1 MRRRHYDSHS
11 DVIGNSR
18 GISAEA
24 QQYPTILVRVAAPIP
39 PEIPGMADWRAIARG
54 GFAIVWEA
62 RQESLNRLVAV
73 KVDERKLD
81 TEAEQRRFL
90 REAGAAGR
98 MSGHPGIV
106 TVHDAGLLGDDRPF
120 LVMELC
126 PGGSLTRWMT
136 ADPRPSQRRVREV
149 GVRIADALAAAH
161 LLGVLH
167 RDVKPAN
174 ILIDAYNNAGL
185 ADFGLA
191 ALIDPDMPL
200 TETVEAITPAYAPP
214 EVFAK
219 KPVTEYADVYSLAAT
234 LYAVLNGHAP
244 RWSET
249 MELPSIPEMIKR
261 QKVPIKRIPEV
272 DKAFMDVLLNAMADD
287 PEDRPTAAQ
296 FRDQLS
302 ALNLSTQLAPKPLAA
317 PEASE
322 ESAAAPPRTEE
333 PSAAKAT
340 PSPITVSRPNR
351 WERRGLVTVAVAAAL
366 IVVASVIAVV
376 NLATRTP
383 AIEPTPS
390 VTSSPPVSPTS
401 TPVVVPAGFEDCSEQ
416 LGADTYCAT
425 RPECWGSVQ
434 GITDVPS
441 LGTQADCDKMHLY
454 QTFIAGRLP
463 YDVRRQSQLDSDAHI
478 RRVCTNEIANSMLR
492 SRDRR
497 SDWEILYLG
506 PQQPGEHYFRCIVGR
521 GYRYQPMELHS
532 PS

>member
-1 MRRRHYDSHS
+1 
-11 DVIGNSR
+11 
-18 GISAEA
+18 
-24 QQYPTILVRVAAPIP
+24 
-39 PEIPGMADWRAIARG
+39 MADWRALARG
-54 GFAIVWEA
+54 GFAIVWQA

-81 TEAEQRRFL
+81 TDAERRRFL

-136 ADPRPSQRRVREV
+136 ADPRPSQRRVRDV
-149 GVRIADALAAAH
+149 GVRIADALSAAH

-191 ALIDPDMPL
+191 ALIDPDTPL
-200 TETVEAITPAYAPP
+200 REAVEAITPAYAPP

-234 LYAVLNGHAP
+234 LYAVLSGHAP

-261 QKVPIKRIPEV
+261 QKNPIKRIPGV
-272 DKAFMDVLLNAMADD
+272 DKAFMDVLLNAMAEN

-296 FRDQLS
+296 FRDQL
-302 ALNLSTQLAPKPLAA
+302 AELNLSAKLAPRPLDVA
-317 PEASE
+317 E
-322 ESAAAPPRTEE
+322 EQRPSPPSPTEE
-333 PSAAKAT
+333 PAAAKAPEVESAPR
-340 PSPITVSRPNR
+340 PSGR
-351 WERRGLVTVAVAAAL
+351 WERRGLATLA
-366 IVVASVIAVV
+366 IVVLVIAVASVIAVV

-383 AIEPTPS
+383 AAEPTPD
-390 VTSSPPVSPTS
+390 VTTLPAVTTTAAATPTVTPVS
-401 TPVVVPAGFEDCSEQ
+401 VPPGFIDCSEQ
-416 LGADTYCAT
+416 LGQDIYCAS
-425 RPECWGSVQ
+425 RPECWGSII
-434 GITDVPS
+434 GYSDIPS
-441 LGTQADCDKMHLY
+441 LGTKQDCDETHVY
-454 QTFIAGRLP
+454 QTFIAGRLS
-463 YDVRRQSQLDSDAHI
+463 YDLRRQSQLDSDAKI
-478 RRVCTNEIANSMLR
+478 RRVCTNESANSMLR

-497 SDWEILYLG
+497 SDWEILFLG
-506 PQQPGEHYFRCIVGR
+506 PQQPNESYFRCIVGR
-521 GYRYQPMELHS
+521 GERSGALTVRAPG
-532 PS
+532 

>member
-1 MRRRHYDSHS
+1 
-11 DVIGNSR
+11 
-18 GISAEA
+18 
-24 QQYPTILVRVAAPIP
+24 
-39 PEIPGMADWRAIARG
+39 MADWRAIARG

-81 TEAEQRRFL
+81 SEAEQRRFL

-126 PGGSLTRWMT
+126 PGGSLTRWIT

-191 ALIDPDMPL
+191 ALIDPDTPL
-200 TETVEAITPAYAPP
+200 SETVEAITPAYAPP

-219 KPVTEYADVYSLAAT
+219 KPLTEYADVYSLAAT
-234 LYAVLNGHAP
+234 LYAVLSGHPP

-249 MELPSIPEMIKR
+249 TETPSIPDLIR
-261 QKVPIKRIPEV
+261 LQKTPIKRIPGVE
-272 DKAFMDVLLNAMADD
+272 KAFMDALLNAMSDD

-296 FRDQLS
+296 FRDQLQ
-302 ALNLSTQLAPKPLAA
+302 ALNLSNKLAP
-317 PEASE
+317 
-322 ESAAAPPRTEE
+322 
-333 PSAAKAT
+333 T
-340 PSPITVSRPNR
+340 PSPALEAASESAPPAAPKEPAVAKSEPAAGPTGR
-351 WERRGLVTVAVAAAL
+351 WERRGLATLAVAAIL
-366 IVVASVIAVV
+366 IAVASVIAVI

-383 AIEPTPS
+383 AVEPSPSATSMAPASPS
-390 VTSSPPVSPTS
+390 V
-401 TPVVVPAGFEDCSEQ
+401 TPVVVPAGFVDCTEQ
-416 LGADTYCAT
+416 LGMDIYCAS
-425 RPECWGSVQ
+425 RPECWAGVIALS
-434 GITDVPS
+434 DVPA
-441 LGTQADCDKMHLY
+441 LATPHACNENHVY
-454 QTFIAGRLP
+454 QTFIAGRLT
-463 YDVRRQSQLDSDAHI
+463 YELRRQSQLDSDAKI
-478 RRVCTNEIANSMLR
+478 RRVCTREIANSMLR
-492 SRDRR
+492 ARDRR

-506 PQQPGEHYFRCIVGR
+506 PQQPDEYFFRCIIGR
-521 GYRYQPMELHS
+521 GERTEPLS
-532 PS
+532 FDAPG

>member
-1 MRRRHYDSHS
+1 
-11 DVIGNSR
+11 
-18 GISAEA
+18 
-24 QQYPTILVRVAAPIP
+24 
-39 PEIPGMADWRAIARG
+39 MADWRAIARG

-106 TVHDAGLLGDDRPF
+106 TVHDAGLLSDDRPF

-136 ADPRPSQRRVREV
+136 KDPRPSQRRVREV

-191 ALIDPDMPL
+191 TLIDPDMPL
-200 TETVEAITPAYAPP
+200 SETVEAITPAYAPP

-234 LYAVLNGHAP
+234 LYAVLSGHAP

-249 MELPSIPEMIKR
+249 MDLPSVPEMIKR
-261 QKVPIKRIPEV
+261 QKAPIKRIPGV
-272 DKAFMDVLLNAMADD
+272 DKAFMDVLLNAMADN

-296 FRDQLS
+296 FRDQLTN
-302 ALNLSTQLAPKPLAA
+302 LNLSAQLAPQPL
-317 PEASE
+317 PASE
-322 ESAAAPPRTEE
+322 AAAEESPAPPSTSERVVADRAPAERE
-333 PSAAKAT
+333 RVPAKAE
-340 PSPITVSRPNR
+340 PAAAEPASR
-351 WERRGLVTVAVAAAL
+351 WQRRGLLTLAVVAVL
-366 IVVASVIAVV
+366 IAVASAIAVV

-383 AIEPTPS
+383 AVESTPS
-390 VTSSPPVSPTS
+390 ATSQAPASPSG
-401 TPVVVPAGFEDCSEQ
+401 TPVTVPAGFVDCSEQ
-416 LGADTYCAT
+416 LGMDTYCAS
-425 RPECWGSVQ
+425 RPECWGGVN
-434 GITDVPS
+434 GFGDVLWVGVPAACNQ
-441 LGTQADCDKMHLY
+441 THVH
-454 QTFIAGRLP
+454 QTFLAGRMTYEL
-463 YDVRRQSQLDSDAHI
+463 RRQSQLKSDAHI
-478 RRVCTNEIANSMLR
+478 LRVCTKEIANSMLR
-492 SRDRR
+492 SGDRR
-497 SDWEILYLG
+497 SDWEIYAIG
-506 PQQPGEHYFRCIVGR
+506 PQGDNEYFFRCIIGR
-521 GYRYQPMELHS
+521 GERSEPFEFH
-532 PS
+532 PPG